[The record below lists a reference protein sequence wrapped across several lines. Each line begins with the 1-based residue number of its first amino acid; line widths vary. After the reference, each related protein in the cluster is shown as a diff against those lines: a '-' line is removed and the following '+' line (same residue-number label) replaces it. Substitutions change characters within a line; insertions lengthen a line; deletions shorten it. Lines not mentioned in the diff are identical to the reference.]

1 MQFGKGYYSP
11 FDRKYDSTADMQ
23 PEVYRADIEKPIVPM
38 QDLAISVTEGQR
50 FGTFINTIQGAMR
63 LGVGSIELQPQM
75 GGGAESTGLESY
87 GKEARQAIKE
97 MAQANK
103 VQLNAVHTPAQI
115 GNLSGLG
122 QDGFNDQQRLNSVE
136 EVKKAINFA
145 ADITNGGAVIVHT
158 GEFQRPISD
167 QEWAKNPDGTYK
179 FLGYQE
185 EPGRAITYMVD
196 DRTGKIIQDVRKSQ
210 VIREPAYKEADK
222 EYQGT
227 DLRGNSVLIKEKD
240 WIDEEGHFLDPT
252 QTEDLFKRI
261 PHWNKELSRFDSK
274 KLIWGDIEERTARW
288 NKAHPDKE
296 RTPAETAF
304 NIQMETQM
312 LQYRGSS
319 LFHGRFYE
327 EEKKERDAIKK
338 SLDYYEEL
346 EKKMPKDEMWRVME
360 ADPVV
365 RRVFTGR
372 NLVPTEYRTPTDIL
386 KSALRQAEQSM
397 QFTHEA
403 SAAADAQADQIQDT
417 LQHVK
422 PIEKYAK
429 EQSMKS
435 YAEAG
440 ISAMHETDAKKTAR
454 PIFVAPENIFPEM
467 GYGSHPE
474 ELIELVKSA
483 RKKMVEYITSP
494 KIADPYGE
502 RDIDGNLLIVDNQW
516 YQPNTPKEVAIKEA
530 NEHIKATF
538 DTQHL
543 GMWRKHFQPK
553 FIEREGRI
561 ETKEETDTR
570 FNKWYM
576 EQVEKMHK
584 EDILGHLHIV
594 DSMGSTHTH
603 LPAGQGV
610 FPVVDAVKYLKE
622 KGFTGTMTSE
632 GYAEDQITPG
642 RIATATW
649 RALGTQINSYG
660 SPYGPQAQGGRA
672 WSDVQYGYFG
682 RTYPPYFIFGAYSPS
697 NEWQLWSQVP
707 ME

>member
-1 MQFGKGYYSP
+1 MQFGTGYYKP
-11 FDRKYDSTADMQ
+11 FDRNYDTMADMA
-23 PEVYRADIEKPIVPM
+23 PPTLYGADIEKPIVPVE
-38 QDLAISVTEGQR
+38 DLAVSVTEGSR
-50 FGTFINTIQGAMR
+50 FGSLINTIQGAMR
-63 LGVGSIELQPQM
+63 MGVGSIEIQPQM
-75 GGGAESTGLESY
+75 GGGAEPTGLETY
-87 GKEARQAIKE
+87 GKEARTAIKE
-97 MAQANK
+97 MARANK

-145 ADITNGGAVIVHT
+145 ADVTNGGAVVVHT

-196 DRTGKIIQDVRKSQ
+196 DRTGKIIADVRKSQ
-210 VIREPAYKEADK
+210 VIREPIYKEADK
-222 EYQGT
+222 DYWGT
-227 DLRGNSVLIKEKD
+227 DLRGKRVLIKKED
-240 WIDEEGHFLDPT
+240 WIDEEGRFLDPIE
-252 QTEDLFKRI
+252 TEDLFKRV
-261 PHWNKELSRFDSK
+261 PKWNADLSRFQSQ
-274 KLIWGDIEERTARW
+274 KLLWNDIEERTDRW
-288 NKAHPDKE
+288 NKAHPDKKRKPE
-296 RTPAETAF
+296 ETAF
-304 NIQMETQM
+304 RIQMETQM
-312 LQYRGSS
+312 LQARGSS

-327 EEKKERDAIKK
+327 EEKRERDAIKK
-338 SLDYYEEL
+338 SLEHYTEL
-346 EKKMPKDEMWRVME
+346 ERKMPQDELWRLMKQDTDFARYMRHPEIRDVQFRK
-360 ADPVV
+360 A
-365 RRVFTGR
+365 
-372 NLVPTEYRTPTDIL
+372 TDIL
-386 KSALRQAEQSM
+386 KRALRQAEQSM

-403 SAAADAQADQIQDT
+403 SSAADAQADTIQDT
-417 LQHVK
+417 LFHVK
-422 PIEKYAK
+422 PIDSYAK

-440 ISAMHETDAKKTAR
+440 IFAMQETESKKSAR

-474 ELIELVKSA
+474 ELIELVTTA
-483 RKKMVEYITSP
+483 REKMVEYLTQP
-494 KIADPYGE
+494 KIADPYGV
-502 RDIDGNLLIVDNQW
+502 RDREGHLLITENPW
-516 YQPNTPKEVAIKEA
+516 YRPGTTKEQAEKEA
-530 NEHIKATF
+530 QEHIKATF

-543 GMWRKHFQPK
+543 GMWRKHFQPS
-553 FIEREGRI
+553 FIEKEGRM
-561 ETKEETDTR
+561 ESKEETDKR

-576 EQVEKMHK
+576 EEVKRMH
-584 EDILGHLHIV
+584 DSGILGHLHIV

-610 FPVVDAVKYLKE
+610 FPVVDAVKYLRE
-622 KGFTGTMTSE
+622 KGFRGTMTSE
-632 GYAEDQITPG
+632 GHAEEQITPG

-649 RALGTQINSYG
+649 RALGTPIHSYG
-660 SPYGPQAQGGRA
+660 TPSGSGGTGKT